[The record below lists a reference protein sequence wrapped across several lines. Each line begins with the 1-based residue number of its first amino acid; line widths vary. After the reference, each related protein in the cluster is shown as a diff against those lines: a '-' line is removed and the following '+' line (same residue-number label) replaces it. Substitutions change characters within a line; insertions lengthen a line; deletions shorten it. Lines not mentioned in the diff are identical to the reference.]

1 MDVEKPDASLLLFSG
16 SPFVFAEAEA
26 ILPEGLGENTGPC
39 SKTVDNGTAAEQAI
53 GENI

>member
-1 MDVEKPDASLLLFSG
+1 MLKSQIPPYCLFLG
-16 SPFVFAEAEA
+16 SPLVFAEEEA
-26 ILPEGLGENTGPC
+26 ILPEGRRENNGPC